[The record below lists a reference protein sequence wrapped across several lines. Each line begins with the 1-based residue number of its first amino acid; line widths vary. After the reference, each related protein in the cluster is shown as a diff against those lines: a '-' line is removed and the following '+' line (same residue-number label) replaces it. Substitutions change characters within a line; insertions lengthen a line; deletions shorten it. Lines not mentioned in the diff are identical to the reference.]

1 MYKVKENLIF
11 GFHGCDQSLCD
22 SLVNGTSKKLNYS
35 ENQYDWLGKGMYFW
49 ENDPDRAL
57 QWAIMLKEHSQ
68 NSKQQIEKPAVLGA
82 VICLGN
88 CLDFTEQ
95 ENLQK
100 LKEHYE
106 SVKTVFE
113 SKGLSLPENKFGKDR
128 LKRELDCFLINS
140 LVAKQKEENPENAY
154 DSVRGVFFEGN
165 ELYPTAGFREKD
177 HIQIAILNPNCIKAF
192 FKVRK
197 EDKKYKIL

>member
-1 MYKVKENLIF
+1 M
-11 GFHGCDQSLCD
+11 
-22 SLVNGTSKKLNYS
+22 
-35 ENQYDWLGKGMYFW
+35 
-49 ENDPDRAL
+49 L
-57 QWAIMLKEHSQ
+57 QEHSQ
-68 NSKQQIEKPAVLGA
+68 NSNQKIEKPAVLGA

-106 SVKTVFE
+106 MLKNS
-113 SKGLSLPENKFGKDR
+113 GLELPENKFGKDR
-128 LKRELDCFLINS
+128 VKRELDCFLINS
-140 LVAKQKEENPENAY
+140 LVAKQKEEDPENAY

-165 ELYPTAGFREKD
+165 DLYPTAGFREKD

-197 EDKKYKIL
+197 EDKKYKLL